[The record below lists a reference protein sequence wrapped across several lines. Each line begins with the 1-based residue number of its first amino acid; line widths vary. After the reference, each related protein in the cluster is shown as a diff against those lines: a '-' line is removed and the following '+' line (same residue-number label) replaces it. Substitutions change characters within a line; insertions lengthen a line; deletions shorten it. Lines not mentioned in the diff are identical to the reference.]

1 MDTVTL
7 TSEQRAAL
15 KLTRESNTAFY
26 DHEQTLVDVQTGE
39 ILTSHRETIQKTSGE
54 PDYVK
59 LYYRTM
65 LAFNGVDDIPLA
77 FIISMADHMSWSN
90 DGSPLLFFNTRIV
103 REQIC
108 AVCDIKEAMY
118 KRYITRCRDSG
129 LIFPT
134 KYRGTYEV
142 NPFFI
147 AKGKWD
153 SIKALRAG
161 FDFINGTW
169 TRHIEETSTD
179 DNTTP
184 RKTAPEPV
192 QEPQTPPQTTQ
203 TAPTDSDELPGQMRI
218 EDYYCD
224 AAPAV

>member
-1 MDTVTL
+1 MDATTL
-7 TSEQRAAL
+7 TQEQRAAL
-15 KLTRESNTAFY
+15 KMTRETNVAFY
-26 DHEQTLVDVQTGE
+26 DHEQSVIDEQTGE
-39 ILTSHRETIQKTSGE
+39 ILASHREIIQKTSGE

-108 AVCDIKEAMY
+108 AVCDIREAMY
-118 KRYITRCRDSG
+118 KRYITRCKDAG

-134 KYRGTYEV
+134 KYRATYEV

-153 SIKALRAG
+153 SIRQLRAG

-169 TRHIEETSTD
+169 TRHIETVPDGTG
-179 DNTTP
+179 TP
-184 RKTAPEPV
+184 
-192 QEPQTPPQTTQ
+192 
-203 TAPTDSDELPGQMRI
+203 
-218 EDYYCD
+218 D
-224 AAPAV
+224 AIAI

>member
-15 KLTRESNTAFY
+15 KLTRGSSTAFY
-26 DHEQTLVDVQTGE
+26 DHEQTIIDEQTGE

-118 KRYITRCRDSG
+118 KRYITRCRDAG

-153 SIKALRAG
+153 SIKALRTQ

-169 TRHIEETSTD
+169 TRHIEEVSAD
-179 DNTTP
+179 DATP
-184 RKTAPEPV
+184 QKPAPVPV
-192 QEPQTPPQTTQ
+192 QKPQKAQKASKTGFDNYP
-203 TAPTDSDELPGQMRI
+203 DNLPGQM
-218 EDYYCD
+218 EMSDY
-224 AAPAV
+224 AV